1 MHPHAWKVFLYTIM
15 TTRSDTNNK
24 HDNLNSDGHGTKPAF
39 HKVHGATES
48 QSANEIASGKR
59 WLEELM
65 KVKKIVAET
74 AQLKEELNLKRRGST
89 FILCL
94 SLLIFA
100 ISCSTGYF
108 IHQYTYH
115 QDV

>member
-65 KVKKIVAET
+65 KVKKNSGRNCAIEGRIEFEEAWINIYIVLIT
-74 AQLKEELNLKRRGST
+74 AH
-89 FILCL
+89 LC
-94 SLLIFA
+94 
-100 ISCSTGYF
+100 
-108 IHQYTYH
+108 
-115 QDV
+115 D